1 MKSSTQV
8 IWRTVTVL
16 VITAMLLTACA
27 QAPAATAAPADKAAS
42 AATGSL
48 GLIGSADRAKQEYV
62 WISNFSSLPL
72 FVDRVYPSLDAF
84 ARDFGV
90 VVRKAGPTQDD
101 LASYIATV
109 ETECAR
115 KPAGVIVV
123 GGWDQSLQEPV
134 NKCLEQKVPV
144 VVTDGD
150 LPNSNRLSYV
160 GTNWYNLGVTFANF
174 QIKEHEAR
182 GLKTGK
188 IAILSPIQAQN
199 MQEARQGIKDTL
211 KGTGIEV
218 VAEEDNESNASVSAQ
233 KMAAILAAN
242 KDLTGVVGLD
252 SESPPGIVT
261 ALDEAGLGGKLV
273 VTTNEGG
280 LEFFKNIKEGKVQL
294 IVMEKY
300 DVMEYLALTMLYMFH
315 NESIRPAGLDPWKS
329 NWMPNKIDSG
339 LIMVTKDTVDEV
351 MTYYEKAQQKK

>member
-1 MKSSTQV
+1 MKPILTKAWKFATILIV
-8 IWRTVTVL
+8 IGLFL
-16 VITAMLLTACA
+16 VGCSPA
-27 QAPAATAAPADKAAS
+27 APAAAPAAAGE
-42 AATGSL
+42 TGK
-48 GLIGSADRAKQEYV
+48 IGSADRASQEYV

-90 VVRKAGPTQDD
+90 TVRKAGPAQDD
-101 LASYIATV
+101 LAAYIATV

-134 NKCLEQKVPV
+134 NKCLELKVPV

-160 GTNWYNLGVTFANF
+160 GTNWYNLGVTFAKF
-174 QIKEHEAR
+174 QLAEHKAR
-182 GLKTGK
+182 GLATGK
-188 IAILSPIQAQN
+188 IAVLSPIQAQN

-233 KMAAILAAN
+233 KTAAILAAN
-242 KDLTGVVGLD
+242 KDLTGIVGLD

-261 ALDEAGLGGKLV
+261 ALDEAGLSGKLV

-280 LEFFKNIKEGKVQL
+280 AEFLNNIKEGKVQM
-294 IVMEKY
+294 ICMEKY
-300 DVMEYLALTMLYMFH
+300 DVMEYLALSMLYAW
-315 NESIRPAGLDPWKS
+315 NNDSIRPAGIDPWKS
-329 NWMPNKIDSG
+329 NWMPDKIDSG
-339 LIMVTKDTVDEV
+339 LILITKDNVDEV
-351 MTYYEKAQQKK
+351 LAYYSKMEKK

>member
-1 MKSSTQV
+1 MEKTKMKSSLT
-8 IWRTVTVL
+8 IAWKLVTIIIVVSMVL
-16 VITAMLLTACA
+16 VGCTPAA
-27 QAPAATAAPADKAAS
+27 APAAAPAAS
-42 AATGSL
+42 GSKGTIGTTERAT
-48 GLIGSADRAKQEYV
+48 QEYV

-72 FVDRVYPSLDAF
+72 FVDRVYPSLEAF

-90 VVRKAGPTQDD
+90 VVRKAGPAQDD

-134 NKCLEQKVPV
+134 NKCLELKVPV

-150 LPNSNRLSYV
+150 LPNSKRLSYV
-160 GTNWYNLGVTFANF
+160 GTNWYNLGVTFAKF
-174 QIKEHEAR
+174 QIAEHKAR
-182 GLKTGK
+182 GLTTGK

-233 KMAAILAAN
+233 KTAAILAAN
-242 KDLTGVVGLD
+242 KDLTGMVGLD

-261 ALDEAGLGGKLV
+261 ALDEAGKGGKLI

-280 LEFFKNIKEGKVQL
+280 AEFLQNIKSGKVQM
-294 IVMEKY
+294 ICMEKY
-300 DVMEYLALTMLYMFH
+300 DVMEYLALSMLYAWH
-315 NESIRPAGLDPWKS
+315 NDAIRPAGIDPWKS
-329 NWMPNKIDSG
+329 NWMPDKIDSG
-339 LIMVTKDTVDEV
+339 LILITKDNVDEV
-351 MTYYEKAQQKK
+351 LTYYSKLGKK

>member
-1 MKSSTQV
+1 MKTKVSTA
-8 IWRTVTVL
+8 WKFVTIFIAVCLLL
-16 VITAMLLTACA
+16 VGCSPA
-27 QAPAATAAPADKAAS
+27 APAAAPAAQ
-42 AATGSL
+42 GSS
-48 GLIGSADRAKQEYV
+48 GIIGSADRAKQEYV

-84 ARDFGV
+84 AKDFGV
-90 VVRKAGPTQDD
+90 VVRKAGPAQDD
-101 LASYIATV
+101 LAAYIATV

-134 NKCLEQKVPV
+134 NKCLELKVPV

-150 LPNSNRLSYV
+150 LPNSKRLSYV

-174 QIKEHEAR
+174 HIAEHKAR
-182 GLKTGK
+182 GLTTGK

-233 KMAAILAAN
+233 KTAAILAAN
-242 KDLTGVVGLD
+242 KDLTGIVGLD

-261 ALDEAGLGGKLV
+261 ALDEAGKGGKLI
-273 VTTNEGG
+273 VTTNEAGA
-280 LEFFKNIKEGKVQL
+280 EFLKNIKDGKVQM
-294 IVMEKY
+294 ICMEKY
-300 DVMEYLALTMLYMFH
+300 DVMEYMALSMLYSWH
-315 NESIRPAGLDPWKS
+315 NDAIRPAGIDPWKS

-339 LIMVTKDTVDEV
+339 LILITKDNVDEV
-351 MTYYEKAQQKK
+351 ISYYGKMEKK